1 MNGIKT
7 QPWMAL
13 VNEFRRRC
21 TFKNRLATQA
31 VVLIILLWY
40 GVQIGVVLL
49 GWSVEQFQWAF
60 TTESFP
66 EFSPGLVLAII
77 SHDLPPN
84 VTHILGNVAFIWLF
98 AGESEQHMRRVEVI
112 GFFVTTA
119 LASVTIS
126 TALTGNSTLGAS
138 GGALAFVGFY
148 GTHLYLVHWDPEELE
163 AVDHALRKP
172 AKLRAYWRVTM
183 VVIPLAFVVYS
194 VGQYANLV
202 PVGQVDV
209 IGHLVGLVLGIVY
222 AVARTVR

>member
-7 QPWMAL
+7 RPWMAL

-21 TFKNRLATQA
+21 TFENRLATQA
-31 VVLIILLWY
+31 LVLTILLWY

-84 VTHILGNVAFIWLF
+84 VAHVLGNVAFIWLF
-98 AGESEQHMRRVEVI
+98 AGESEQHMCRVEVV
-112 GFFVTTA
+112 GFFVATA

-126 TALTGNSTLGAS
+126 TVLTGNSTLGAS

-148 GTHLYLVHWDPEELE
+148 GAHLYLAHWDPEELE
-163 AVDHALRKP
+163 AMDHTWCKP
-172 AKLRAYWRVTM
+172 AKLRACWRVAM
-183 VVIPLAFVVYS
+183 VITPLAFVVYS

-209 IGHLVGLVLGIVY
+209 IGHLVGVVLGIGY
-222 AVARTVR
+222 AVARTVQ